1 MARSTLSSTIF
12 LSAINFSETFQLQL
26 LIKDSLTD
34 LQLLGKFLGSQVEES
49 VFDLVI
55 LSPTRRCQPKHN
67 GLYLTHQ
74 RLSLM
79 RTGWKSDG
87 LSLAKIRGVRGHCP
101 ASPAWWTIKQFT
113 NFTKVKKTFIFS
125 DLDPSVWRICGSRD
139 SWCSRKSPLGAQTAS
154 ADHLIGSH
162 Y

>member
-1 MARSTLSSTIF
+1 MFVSVQSFIHPVLVKDSRSGEVRDWLFLETKVSYSFNVLIILCNNKMARSTLSSTIF

-74 RLSLM
+74 RLPLM
-79 RTGWKSDG
+79 RT
-87 LSLAKIRGVRGHCP
+87 C
-101 ASPAWWTIKQFT
+101 
-113 NFTKVKKTFIFS
+113 
-125 DLDPSVWRICGSRD
+125 
-139 SWCSRKSPLGAQTAS
+139 
-154 ADHLIGSH
+154 
-162 Y
+162 